1 MFSRINVDACKTSGC
16 KNLGVLN
23 SPDYSV
29 QGKYVLCR
37 ACGFLFPLISE
48 RSLNLFRQSANQLWS
63 GLIKVCPGCGGAT
76 LKKYGFSAQG
86 APRLYC
92 LQCHKTF
99 ISPGIKPI
107 LARKRS
113 PGLFKKDTRWQIFVP
128 R

>member
-76 LKKYGFSAQG
+76 LKKYGFSAQERRSIVSS
-86 APRLYC
+86 AIKLLFLPL
-92 LQCHKTF
+92 
-99 ISPGIKPI
+99 GIKPI